1 MTDGGTWAQKA
12 EAFHGDGEG
21 LGVGGDFPC
30 SVFLLLRI
38 PPIYFVD
45 VSGGEVMKLTD
56 KEIQEA
62 IRQGKKIKR
71 RAWGRCEFVR
81 HIKHAHIPSRE
92 PGKFKVEDVEIDDW
106 EVA

>member
-1 MTDGGTWAQKA
+1 MVLRRRSRHYAEWEDWEVADG
-12 EAFHGDGEG
+12 
-21 LGVGGDFPC
+21 
-30 SVFLLLRI
+30 S
-38 PPIYFVD
+38 
-45 VSGGEVMKLTD
+45 GEVMKLTD

-106 EVA
+106 EVV

>member
-1 MTDGGTWAQKA
+1 
-12 EAFHGDGEG
+12 
-21 LGVGGDFPC
+21 
-30 SVFLLLRI
+30 
-38 PPIYFVD
+38 
-45 VSGGEVMKLTD
+45 MKLTD